1 MQKLANMNTLQTRND
16 SYTDDEWCAMLKQ
29 IFEATFDVLI
39 IGGADEP
46 FYQAASKN
54 TPATIYYKDNY
65 PRSLLHE
72 MAHYCLA
79 GQQRR
84 QLDDYG
90 YWYAPC
96 GRTADEQQAF
106 ENVEARPQALEK
118 AFCHIL
124 GLPFC
129 PSLDDFSGNG
139 ASKLFLT
146 NLQRHYNEMM
156 TAPPPLANKAL
167 QALSNSTL
175 LNIMSKQNSSEFYQ
189 KT

>member
-1 MQKLANMNTLQTRND
+1 MNTLETHNG

-39 IGGADEP
+39 VGGSDEP

-54 TPATIYYKDNY
+54 SPATVYYKNNY

-79 GQQRR
+79 GQKRR

-96 GRTADEQQAF
+96 GRSAEQQQAF
-106 ENVEARPQALEK
+106 EKVETRPQALEK

-146 NLQRHYNEMM
+146 NLQHHYQQIMA
-156 TAPPPLANKAL
+156 APPPLAKKAL
-167 QALSNSTL
+167 NALSNSVL
-175 LNIMSKQNSSEFYQ
+175 LNALTEQSSSKL
-189 KT
+189 